1 MISLPMRI
9 LLVEDEA
16 KVARFVQEGLE
27 AEGYQVEVAAD
38 GKSGERK
45 ARAGD
50 LDLILLD
57 ILLPKMNGFEVLQSL
72 RRDGV
77 KTPVLMLTAR
87 SGTEDIVQGLDHGA
101 DDYLTKPFAF
111 NELLARIRSLLRR
124 DRRTQTVL
132 KVGDLQ
138 LNTMTRKASRMG
150 RSIELT
156 AREYALLEL
165 LMRNPQKLLTRQQL
179 AKEIWGFDFDPGTNI
194 IDVYINHLRKKLDQ
208 TIEKRLLHTVRGRGY
223 YISEKESEKSPK

>member
-1 MISLPMRI
+1 MLH

-16 KVARFVQEGLE
+16 KVARFIQEGLK

-45 ARAGD
+45 ARTGD
-50 LDLILLD
+50 FDLILLD
-57 ILLPKMNGFEVLQSL
+57 ILLPKKNGFEVLQSL

-87 SGTEDIVQGLDHGA
+87 SATEDIVQGLDHGA

-150 RSIELT
+150 RLIELT
-156 AREYALLEL
+156 AREYALLEF

-194 IDVYINHLRKKLDQ
+194 IDVYINHLRKKIDQ

>member
-1 MISLPMRI
+1 MRI

-16 KVARFVQEGLE
+16 KVARFIQEGLK

-45 ARAGD
+45 ARTGD
-50 LDLILLD
+50 FDLILLD
-57 ILLPKMNGFEVLQSL
+57 ILLPKKNGFEVLQSL

-87 SGTEDIVQGLDHGA
+87 SATEDIVQGLDHGA

-150 RSIELT
+150 RLIELT
-156 AREYALLEL
+156 AREYALLEF

-194 IDVYINHLRKKLDQ
+194 IDVYINHLRKKIDQ